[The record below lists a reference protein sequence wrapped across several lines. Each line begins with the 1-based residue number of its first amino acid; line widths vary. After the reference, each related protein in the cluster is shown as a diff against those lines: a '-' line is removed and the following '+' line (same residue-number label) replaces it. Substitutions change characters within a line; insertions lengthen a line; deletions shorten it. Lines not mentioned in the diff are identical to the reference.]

1 MSQRDGE
8 TYLLAA
14 TIDPIEVR
22 QPLFDVPHLTLL
34 QWHEAVQHPDFFDAR
49 LASILSAPN
58 ALGKWVGKSHL
69 RLGKR
74 FEIPVREIA
83 PVGKEAEAFPGG
95 GINFATRALMRSMGG
110 EFLDERFNKTFT
122 PHITDQPSRKIAHGE
137 VVTFST
143 AALFTRTPEGDI
155 ATRVYPLTNT
165 EEKA

>member
-1 MSQRDGE
+1 MLQRDGE

-14 TIDPIEVR
+14 TIDAVKVG
-22 QPLFDVPHLTLL
+22 QPLFDLPHLTLL
-34 QWHEAVQHPDFFDAR
+34 QWHEATRHPDFFDAR
-49 LASILSAPN
+49 LESILSAPN

-74 FEIPVREIA
+74 FEIPVREMQPA
-83 PVGKEAEAFPGG
+83 GKEKEIFPGG

-110 EFLDERFNKTFT
+110 EFIDERFNSAFT

-155 ATRVYPLTNT
+155 ATRVYPLNNT
-165 EEKA
+165 EEGA